1 MPEVIAETIPAK
13 KPKGLNQTNSPAPHP
28 QESRGEPS
36 CEIRRL
42 CAEISTRLPFGGFW
56 FLLSAQ
62 KEHTVCLSGIYCPK
76 LTQEGQDMGQTAN
89 LHRELTLLRRS
100 AGMGMALTVLFLL
113 LPGMLISPMEP
124 AEETQTIQPI
134 SAAPSAQQ
142 TQSGVL
148 ADQDRIVR
156 LLRSDGRV
164 EELTMADYLWGVV
177 AAEMPAAF
185 HSEAL
190 KAQAAAARTYTVG
203 LQDSPSSKH
212 ETAHLCDNSGCCQAY
227 TDRETAQLRWGL
239 QAAEYT
245 DKITQAVTGT
255 DGLGVLYDSSP
266 IQAVF
271 FSAAAGRTVDAV
283 EVWGNAVS
291 YLKSVESPEGEEV
304 PNYHSQVTLT
314 VEEVRQKITARYPG
328 ADLSLP
334 PEQWFTQIIRT
345 DAGSV
350 SQITAGGITLTGS
363 QARLLFSL
371 RSASFSV
378 SCQDGNF
385 VFDVTGY
392 GHGVGMSQYGANAM
406 AAEGA
411 DFREI
416 LTWYYTGT
424 EIGPLW

>member
-1 MPEVIAETIPAK
+1 
-13 KPKGLNQTNSPAPHP
+13 
-28 QESRGEPS
+28 
-36 CEIRRL
+36 
-42 CAEISTRLPFGGFW
+42 
-56 FLLSAQ
+56 
-62 KEHTVCLSGIYCPK
+62 
-76 LTQEGQDMGQTAN
+76 MGQTAN
-89 LHRELTLLRRS
+89 FHRELTLLRRS
-100 AGMGMALTVLFLL
+100 VGMGMALTALFLL
-113 LPGMLISPMEP
+113 LPGMLVSPMEP
-124 AEETQTIQPI
+124 AEEAQTIQPI
-134 SAAPSAQQ
+134 PSASAVRQ
-142 TQSGVL
+142 THSEAS
-148 ADQDRIVR
+148 ADQKRMVH

-164 EELTMADYLWGVV
+164 EELTMGDYLWGVV

-203 LQDSPSSKH
+203 LQNSPSPKH
-212 ETAHLCDNSGCCQAY
+212 ENAHLCDNSGCCQAY
-227 TDRETAQLRWGL
+227 TDRDTAQLRWGL

-245 DKITQAVTGT
+245 DKITQAVTET
-255 DGLGVLYDSSP
+255 DGLGVLCDGSP

-271 FSAAAGRTVDAV
+271 FSSAAGRTVDAV

-291 YLKSVESPEGEEV
+291 YLKSVASPEGEEV
-304 PNYHSQVTLT
+304 PNYHSQVIVTC
-314 VEEVRQKITARYPG
+314 EEVRQKISFHYPG
-328 ADLSLP
+328 ADLSGP
-334 PEQWFTQIIRT
+334 PEQWFTRIIRT
-345 DAGSV
+345 EAGGV
-350 SQITAGGITLTGS
+350 SQLTVGGITLTGS
-363 QARLLFSL
+363 QVRLLFAL

-406 AAEGA
+406 AAEGS